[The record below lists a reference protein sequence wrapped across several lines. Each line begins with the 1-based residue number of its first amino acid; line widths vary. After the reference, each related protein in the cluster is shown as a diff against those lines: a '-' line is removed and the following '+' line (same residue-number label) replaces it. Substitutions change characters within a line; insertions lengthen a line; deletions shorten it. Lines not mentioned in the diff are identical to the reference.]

1 MTSADIHQRTSERLG
16 AFERGE
22 LTGPDTAEVQRHL
35 EECPRC
41 RAEHRALSLLAADD
55 GDAPLTE
62 EERSELRAAVA
73 RQMRADRTQV
83 VRKLPERR
91 DQPWARRAAAALG
104 IAAFVAAGGFFVINS
119 LLTGEDAA
127 ELGAG
132 GEGTAEEPAAD
143 QSGGPMPVFA
153 GAEAPAIAFESE
165 EAQDETAGRAQ
176 LQMATPPY
184 DQDDLIRLGR
194 SHRPFVAFARAYTA
208 ADAGAQAEAFLEK
221 LASRAPSEPI
231 ARAVRECGREVL
243 DLAEGTVLPAYA
255 EVARVD
261 GRRSLIL
268 GFVFTDEEGG
278 PLDRYWIWAWEGPD
292 CADDPPTSVA
302 GEVEP
307 AS

>member
-35 EECPRC
+35 QECPQC
-41 RAEHRALSLLAADD
+41 RAEHRALSLLTADD

-91 DQPWARRAAAALG
+91 DQPRARRAAAALG

-119 LLTGEDAA
+119 LLTSEDAA

-165 EAQDETAGRAQ
+165 EAQDETARRAQ

-208 ADAGAQAEAFLEK
+208 DDAGAQAERFLEE
-221 LASRAPSEPI
+221 LASQAPSEPI
-231 ARAVRECGREVL
+231 ARAVRACGHEV
-243 DLAEGTVLPAYA
+243 LAEGTVLPAYA

-268 GFVFTDEEGG
+268 GFVFPGEEDG
-278 PLDRYWIWAWEGPD
+278 PLDRYMIWAWEGPD
-292 CADDPPTSVA
+292 CAGDLPTSVF